1 MHRRHGPLSAL
12 ASLPPNTAL
21 HRTPATASLSP
32 VSFQTL
38 GGLSRRSGLQ
48 IASRVALGIIL
59 AFNSRIFAQSPP
71 GFPTPEGIREL
82 RVARI
87 DGTIPI
93 YRSRGVTK
101 AEAADLQV
109 LMTACVAKYHS
120 ALRKPPKVELAI
132 LDPGAWKRVSGLP
145 YGLPHHNAAVSPAVV
160 LVPTTAPTM
169 FGNVGVRPDRL
180 DRFFHLLALHE
191 LGHVLMYAIVDVDPA
206 TAWDQGHFPEWYP
219 EFTANY
225 IGLSCLSDRPA
236 EARLFR
242 GSEASLRASP
252 RPSFTGLDDFPK
264 VLTMQ
269 TGEGAPYA
277 LTSIGAAHFA
287 WYQRLVTEAAGRV
300 QKRLGAGFVP
310 LLRTQWSR
318 QRPVTTADIIKD
330 LSESNPGLA
339 SWLQSFGAIP

>member
-1 MHRRHGPLSAL
+1 M
-12 ASLPPNTAL
+12 
-21 HRTPATASLSP
+21 
-32 VSFQTL
+32 L
-38 GGLSRRSGLQ
+38 GGLSRKSTLRLT
-48 IASRVALGIIL
+48 IRVALGIIL
-59 AFNSRIFAQSPP
+59 LFNSRIFAQSPP
-71 GFPTPEGIREL
+71 GFPTPEGIRKL

-93 YRSRGVTK
+93 YRSRGITK

-109 LMTACVAKYHS
+109 LMTACVARYHE
-120 ALRKPPKVELAI
+120 ALRIPPKVELAI
-132 LDPGAWKRVSGLP
+132 LDAAAWKRVSGLP

-169 FGNVGVRPDRL
+169 FGNGGVRPDRL

-191 LGHVLMYAIVDVDPA
+191 LGHVLMYAIIGVDPA
-206 TAWDQGHFPEWYP
+206 TPWDQGHFPDWYP

-225 IGLSCLSDRPA
+225 IGLSCLSGHPA

-242 GSEASLRASP
+242 GSEAWLRASP
-252 RPSFTGLDDFPK
+252 QPSFTRLDDFPR

-269 TGEGAPYA
+269 TSEGGPYA

-287 WYQRLVTEAAGRV
+287 WYQRLMTEAAARM
-300 QKRLGAGFVP
+300 QKPLGSRFVT
-310 LLRTQWSR
+310 LMQTQWSR

-330 LSESNPGLA
+330 LSESNPELG